1 MTYPLLIPD
10 PPIQVV
16 PELAAIVGFEEAAAL
31 QVLHYWLSPRVN
43 KNLINGRYWVEN
55 LPAELAHRFFF
66 WEAETI
72 GYMVARL
79 EQSGILMM
87 LSKPAPQN
95 SSKGLGEI
103 IYHTINYD
111 LLKGE
116 DRAPTPLL
124 PVLPIPSQNILPFP
138 KGNAT
143 TRASFTAEIRETED
157 NVYIM
162 TAQEPKHFLACNF
175 TLEIQGNACEVKTKK
190 TKAAKEK
197 LKLKEVICHF
207 PSIADDQLKEMVW
220 QDDTLYSLIM
230 ILFQIKVMQQLL
242 SFCAAHHAANLVI
255 FVDCDQA
262 DDLEIYGSFL
272 VYREQATTPHEG
284 KTEMVIAANP
294 KTVGEWRDFMEIT
307 TLRLRQILWREQ
319 KTNPAIQHYL
329 KSYGLSAF

>member
-16 PELAAIVGFEEAAAL
+16 PELAAIVGFEEAAVL

-43 KNLINGRYWVEN
+43 RNLINGRYWVEN
-55 LPAELAHRFFF
+55 LPGELAHRFFF

-79 EQSGILMM
+79 EQSGILMA
-87 LSKPAPQN
+87 LSKPASQN
-95 SSKGLGEI
+95 SSKGRGEV

-111 LLKGE
+111 LLKGK
-116 DRAPTPLL
+116 DRAPTPLF
-124 PVLPIPSQNILPFP
+124 PVLPVSSQNILPFP

-143 TRASFTAEIRETED
+143 TRPSFTAEIRETGG
-157 NVYIM
+157 NGYVLG
-162 TAQEPKHFLACNF
+162 AQDPSHFLACDF
-175 TLEIQGNACEVKTKK
+175 TLEIQGNEDKFKIKK

-197 LKLKEVICHF
+197 VKLKEVVCHF
-207 PSIADDQLKEMVW
+207 PRIADDQLKELVW
-220 QDDTLYSLIM
+220 QDDTLYSVIM

-242 SFCAAHHAANLVI
+242 SFCATHHATNLVI
-255 FVDCDQA
+255 FVDRDQA

-272 VYREQATTPHEG
+272 IYRGEFTTADGE
-284 KTEMVIAANP
+284 KTEMIIAANP
-294 KTVGEWRDFMEIT
+294 EAVGEWHDFMEIT
-307 TLRLRQILWREQ
+307 NLRLRQILWREQ

-329 KSYGLSAF
+329 KSHGLSAF

>member
-55 LPAELAHRFFF
+55 LPGELARRFFF

-72 GYMVARL
+72 GYMIARL

-87 LSKPAPQN
+87 LSKPASQT
-95 SSKGLGEI
+95 SSKALGEV

-111 LLKGE
+111 LLKGFLK
-116 DRAPTPLL
+116 RKKGVSALL
-124 PVLPIPSQNILPFP
+124 PASLSPQNILPFP

-143 TRASFTAEIRETED
+143 TRASFTAEIRATGGD
-157 NVYIM
+157 GYVM
-162 TAQEPKHFLACNF
+162 TAQDPRHFLACDF
-175 TLEIQGNACEVKTKK
+175 TLEIQGNENEFKIKK
-190 TKAAKEK
+190 PRAAKEK
-197 LKLKEVICHF
+197 AKLKEVVCHF
-207 PSIADDQLKEMVW
+207 PRIADDQLKELVW
-220 QDDTLYSLIM
+220 QDDTLYSVIM

-242 SFCAAHHAANLVI
+242 SFCAAHHATNLVI
-255 FVDCDQA
+255 YVDSDQA

-272 VYREQATTPHEG
+272 IYREQANTPHGE

-294 KTVGEWRDFMEIT
+294 KTVGEWHEFMEIT
-307 TLRLRQILWREQ
+307 NLRLRQILWREQ

-329 KSYGLSAF
+329 LRHEVI